1 MPTPRQRRVVRRHA
15 ALTLVALPVLAVA
28 GALTPDVVVVAALLS
43 LLLVVVVGA
52 PVHVR
57 PAWRARLRWVLL
69 LGVVAF
75 LCLAVRHS
83 YAVLRAL
90 GDALVYT

>member
-15 ALTLVALPVLAVA
+15 ALTLVALPVFAVA
-28 GALTPDVVVVAALLS
+28 GVLTPDTAVVAALLS
-43 LLLVVVVGA
+43 LLVAVVVDA

-57 PAWRARLRWVLL
+57 PTWRARLRWVLL
-69 LGVVAF
+69 LGVVLF
-75 LCLAVRHS
+75 LGLAARHS

-90 GDALVYT
+90 SDALVYT